1 MAVKSSIYFL
11 CRNLNAPAVVP
22 SPAAPTPAMAAVAQ
36 ACGGSF
42 GGSGADSAPVIRR
55 VWWRQQ
61 LPVKVREMKG
71 KVRHK
76 GIQQLGAWAG
86 EVVGEVGC
94 AVVPSWWVCVVLS
107 HPSVC
112 SKMCV
117 RYLLGD
123 SEVIDSVWSWS
134 DRMTCVLGYYIF
146 CAGKAR
152 QPAKKLEKGLWH
164 IFQKYINLSL
174 SAAYIG
180 ARA

>member
-55 VWWRQQ
+55 VWRRQQ

-76 GIQQLGAWAG
+76 GVHHGAAG
-86 EVVGEVGC
+86 SMSRGGRRRSGLCRC
-94 AVVPSWWVCVVLS
+94 AIVMSLCGFIASVRLFEDVCTIPIRRFGGDRFGLIMVRSYDVRIRILYFLRRQGTS
-107 HPSVC
+107 AGQNTWERFVTYF
-112 SKMCV
+112 SK
-117 RYLLGD
+117 
-123 SEVIDSVWSWS
+123 I
-134 DRMTCVLGYYIF
+134 
-146 CAGKAR
+146 
-152 QPAKKLEKGLWH
+152 H
-164 IFQKYINLSL
+164 
-174 SAAYIG
+174 
-180 ARA
+180 